1 MVEPLV
7 RRRRSL
13 VCRATGAQSEV
24 EGWLDLALV
33 VIQLCAWL
41 FPFPER
47 VRLMPGSLLRVG
59 LVLRALAAR
68 VSGLA
73 FQPFGGFALVVP
85 LAGIVL
91 LRQRANPLAIGR
103 CVGGWLS
110 VATILAIGGFSR
122 ASGAVGTRAVAI
134 LEDLTGSP
142 WAGRVIAGFLA
153 LALLVWVLR
162 LGPALARAG
171 HGAAS
176 AVGHANE
183 AVAAHA
189 PAIVGRLAVR
199 MKDLATRIWRRYSG
213 FGRPPETPLAE
224 PKPAPTLRTAAP
236 SMFTPAGTLIEPANQ
251 RREQARRAPDAIPDA
266 SNTAASMPVSGVTRP
281 PTQSTSRAQAQP
293 NRAAISVA
301 EPSEPPAD
309 EDEIPRLIDSALA
322 SCVDLPLRL
331 RRAAARKARR
341 LLTESGAIVTPSR
354 VRAAA
359 AAAVERARQM
369 DARWA
374 KESERMRNSVA
385 NVRDLVYDAAPI
397 DYDFV
402 AGMDELKRDLST
414 IIRGSLVHADMV
426 ERITGERPKGAGIL
440 LYGAPGCGKTFFAV
454 ATAGEFAQVYGL
466 RIVHAGMEAVKGL
479 HWSKQIARIGEIFS
493 LAEELAPCVVIWDEF
508 DAYAS
513 DAQKTRRKYDAEKAA
528 QFKQRFEGSVRSD
541 RFVVHVATTNW
552 PWQIELPLLRP
563 GRLGIVRQVPAPD
576 EEARRE
582 MIDMRVE
589 SMRLD
594 ERLDIN
600 SLADWCKGNTAAE
613 IGAFLEAAAQ
623 RAVADNLASPLD
635 PERGVTVADFEAA
648 RSLLDR
654 RSFPAWLQQA
664 RYELARPENAPMRE
678 YLPELGTR

>member
-1 MVEPLV
+1 V
-7 RRRRSL
+7 
-13 VCRATGAQSEV
+13 
-24 EGWLDLALV
+24 
-33 VIQLCAWL
+33 
-41 FPFPER
+41 
-47 VRLMPGSLLRVG
+47 
-59 LVLRALAAR
+59 
-68 VSGLA
+68 
-73 FQPFGGFALVVP
+73 
-85 LAGIVL
+85 
-91 LRQRANPLAIGR
+91 
-103 CVGGWLS
+103 
-110 VATILAIGGFSR
+110 
-122 ASGAVGTRAVAI
+122 
-134 LEDLTGSP
+134 
-142 WAGRVIAGFLA
+142 A
-153 LALLVWVLR
+153 LALLVWALR
-162 LGPALARAG
+162 LGPTLARAG

-176 AVGHANE
+176 GLGRAND
-183 AVAAHA
+183 AVADRA
-189 PAIVGRLAVR
+189 PAVISRLIAAIG
-199 MKDLATRIWRRYSG
+199 DLASRTLRRFSG
-213 FGRPPETPLAE
+213 AGRPSEAGFTNVKPTTPSR
-224 PKPAPTLRTAAP
+224 PADPAA
-236 SMFTPAGTLIEPANQ
+236 FTPAGTLIEPAGKP
-251 RREQARRAPDAIPDA
+251 RHDPPAFSAAPNAPA
-266 SNTAASMPVSGVTRP
+266 TAAAPTVPDTAP
-281 PTQSTSRAQAQP
+281 PPALSTSPAHLRP
-293 NRAAISVA
+293 SRGVVSVA
-301 EPSEPPAD
+301 EPAEPPA
-309 EDEIPRLIDSALA
+309 EENEIPALIDAALVA
-322 SCVDLPLRL
+322 CVDLPLRL

-354 VRAAA
+354 VRATVAE
-359 AAAVERARQM
+359 AVQRVRQM

-374 KESERMRNSVA
+374 KESERLRNSVA

-426 ERITGERPKGAGIL
+426 ERITGERPRGAGIL

-528 QFKQRFEGSVRSD
+528 QFKQRFEGSVRSE

-576 EEARRE
+576 EDARRE
-582 MIDMRVE
+582 MVDMRVE

-594 ERLDIN
+594 EPVDVNL
-600 SLADWCKGNTAAE
+600 LADWCDGNTAAE
-613 IGAFLEAAAQ
+613 IGAFLEAGAQ
-623 RAVADNLASPLD
+623 RAVADNLASPLN
-635 PERGVTVADFEAA
+635 PERGVTAADFEAV
-648 RSLLDR
+648 RPLLER

-678 YLPELGTR
+678 YLPELGRQETATHLH